1 LKSVIENIEIKVI
14 KLVEICNK
22 LKLEK
27 SILEK
32 DNKDLMKQLN
42 DSNDELISLKD
53 KIKLMKIS
61 KSIDASKHDLKA
73 SRLEINKYIREID
86 KCIALLNK

>member
-1 LKSVIENIEIKVI
+1 MKSVIENIEIKVI
-14 KLVEICNK
+14 KLVEICSK
-22 LKLEK
+22 LRLEK

-32 DNKDLMKQLN
+32 DNNDLRNQLIN
-42 DSNDELISLKD
+42 SNKELISLKD
-53 KIKLMKIS
+53 KVKLMKIS
-61 KSIDASKHDLKA
+61 KSIESSKHDLKA

>member
-1 LKSVIENIEIKVI
+1 MKSVIENIEIKVI
-14 KLVEICNK
+14 KLVEICSK
-22 LKLEK
+22 LRLEK

-32 DNKDLMKQLN
+32 DNNDLRNQLIN
-42 DSNDELISLKD
+42 SNKELISLKD
-53 KIKLMKIS
+53 KVKLMKIS
-61 KSIDASKHDLKA
+61 KSIESSNHDLKA

>member
-1 LKSVIENIEIKVI
+1 MKSVIENIEIKVI

-42 DSNDELISLKD
+42 DSNNELISLKD

-61 KSIDASKHDLKA
+61 KSIDTSKHDLKA

>member
-14 KLVEICNK
+14 KLVEICSK
-22 LKLEK
+22 LRLEK

-32 DNKDLMKQLN
+32 DNNDLRNQLIN
-42 DSNDELISLKD
+42 SNKELISLKD
-53 KIKLMKIS
+53 KVKLMKIS
-61 KSIDASKHDLKA
+61 KSIESSKHDLKA

>member
-1 LKSVIENIEIKVI
+1 MKSIIENIEIKVV
-14 KLVEICNK
+14 KLVEICSK
-22 LKLEK
+22 LRLEK
-27 SILEK
+27 SILEN
-32 DNKDLMKQLN
+32 DNKDLKKQLN
-42 DSNDELISLKD
+42 DSNNELISLKE

-61 KSIDASKHDLKA
+61 KSIESSNHDLKA